1 MNKVFDDVV
10 VVVVAV
16 VVATK
21 FLEGIGDRVTD
32 HVRILCVVV
41 GGGTVVASVVVVVV
55 VVVLFVVVVVD
66 VGEKASKASTSKS
79 T

>member
-1 MNKVFDDVV
+1 MKKVFGVV
-10 VVVVAV
+10 VVVAAV

-41 GGGTVVASVVVVVV
+41 GGGTVVASVVVVIVVVVLLVV
-55 VVVLFVVVVVD
+55 VVV
-66 VGEKASKASTSKS
+66 VGENASKASTSKS